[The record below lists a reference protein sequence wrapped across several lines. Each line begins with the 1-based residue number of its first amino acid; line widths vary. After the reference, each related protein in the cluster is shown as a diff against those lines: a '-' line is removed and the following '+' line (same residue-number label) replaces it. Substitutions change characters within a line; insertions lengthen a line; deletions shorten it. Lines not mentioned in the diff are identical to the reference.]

1 MDEIRTIV
9 TQYGDVFDPDE
20 TREMLRDANVR
31 GDGNVFYEDF
41 IESMFSLATELNDI
55 EVSFH
60 CRWSIG
66 TKVNICALKVFAR
79 LLGRALFCIR

>member
-60 CRWSIG
+60 CRWSI
-66 TKVNICALKVFAR
+66 LK
-79 LLGRALFCIR
+79 

>member
-55 EVSFH
+55 EVSLSFH
-60 CRWSIG
+60 CRWSRI
-66 TKVNICALKVFAR
+66 KSRSLLDLCAGRYFLFAEWM
-79 LLGRALFCIR
+79 